1 MVLQRDVPVTIWG
14 WAAPGDT
21 ITVEF
26 AGQKKTAVAANDGN
40 WLVKLDPLPACPE
53 PRQLVVFE
61 ADAPRVTLHD
71 ILVGEVWL
79 ASGQSN
85 MEWPVGKSFNAAAEM
100 AAANYPQIRLFTVPL
115 RMLNGPQPEVDG
127 TWQICTP
134 HSIETFSAVAYFFG
148 RELHRELGMSIGL
161 INSSKGGTRIETW
174 TSRDALLSDPLARRE
189 IERYEAGPA
198 DEEFARDPVAWE
210 RNHVMPD
217 PGNVGFAQ
225 GWAATDFD
233 DSRWGE
239 MRTPSKWQDFGHKFS
254 GVFWFRRTVCLP
266 AAWAGRDLRL
276 HLGACDKHDTT
287 YFNSV
292 PVGTTGW
299 ETCDAWCTP
308 REYRVPGKLVRAG
321 RNVIATRIYSYMTDG
336 GLIGPAWRM
345 RLVAENDSIPLTGD
359 WRFRIEHN
367 FGLQPMPQQPFGP
380 GNPNTPHILFNN
392 MIRPLAPYAIRGVI
406 WYQGESNATA
416 AQHYR
421 TLFPLMI
428 RDWRR
433 AFGQGDFPLLFA
445 QIANHGA
452 PQQQP
457 VESGWA
463 GLREAQLLA
472 LGEPNTGMA
481 VTIDIGDAKDIHPGN
496 KQDVGKRLALVA
508 RAQVYG
514 QPIPFSGPLYR
525 SHTVEGGAIR
535 LHFDHADGGLLTS
548 DGGPLK
554 GFAIAGVD
562 KQFGW
567 ADAKIVGDTVVV
579 SNAEVS
585 EPAAVRYAW
594 ASNPIGNLANS
605 ASLPASPF
613 RTDQWD

>member
-1 MVLQRDVPVTIWG
+1 
-14 WAAPGDT
+14 
-21 ITVEF
+21 
-26 AGQKKTAVAANDGN
+26 
-40 WLVKLDPLPACPE
+40 
-53 PRQLVVFE
+53 
-61 ADAPRVTLHD
+61 
-71 ILVGEVWL
+71 
-79 ASGQSN
+79 
-85 MEWPVGKSFNAAAEM
+85 
-100 AAANYPQIRLFTVPL
+100 
-115 RMLNGPQPEVDG
+115 
-127 TWQICTP
+127 
-134 HSIETFSAVAYFFG
+134 
-148 RELHRELGMSIGL
+148 
-161 INSSKGGTRIETW
+161 
-174 TSRDALLSDPLARRE
+174 
-189 IERYEAGPA
+189 
-198 DEEFARDPVAWE
+198 
-210 RNHVMPD
+210 
-217 PGNVGFAQ
+217 
-225 GWAATDFD
+225 
-233 DSRWGE
+233 
-239 MRTPSKWQDFGHKFS
+239 
-254 GVFWFRRTVCLP
+254 
-266 AAWAGRDLRL
+266 
-276 HLGACDKHDTT
+276 
-287 YFNSV
+287 
-292 PVGTTGW
+292 
-299 ETCDAWCTP
+299 
-308 REYRVPGKLVRAG
+308 
-321 RNVIATRIYSYMTDG
+321 MTDG

-535 LHFDHADGGLLTS
+535 SAFRPRRRRIAHLRWRSVEGFCHRRRSTNSSA
-548 DGGPLK
+548 GPTPRSWATPSWSAMLK
-554 GFAIAGVD
+554 YRSRLRSGMRGRAIPSA
-562 KQFGW
+562 
-567 ADAKIVGDTVVV
+567 TL
-579 SNAEVS
+579 
-585 EPAAVRYAW
+585 
-594 ASNPIGNLANS
+594 PI
-605 ASLPASPF
+605 LPACRRRRSALINGTETETTPSQC
-613 RTDQWD
+613 RDRPVVAMLWLPVAVSHAHEARGAIRSIPISVSVVIPSSS